1 MKVVCDTNVLVSGVR
16 YGGNAR
22 QILALAARGA
32 ITNHAS
38 AEILGEAES
47 VLSRPKFGFTQ
58 EQVLGIVELFRDTF
72 VLVSPRVAVDVMESD
87 PDDNRILEAALQAD
101 AQVIVSGDHHL
112 LALGTWRGIRILS
125 PADFLRMLDA
135 HVT

>member
-22 QILALAARGA
+22 QILALAARGT

-38 AEILGEAES
+38 AEILGEAEA
-47 VLSRPKFGFTQ
+47 VLSRPKFGFTS

-72 VLVSPRVAVDVMESD
+72 VLVSPRVAVDAVESD

-125 PADFLRMLDA
+125 PADFLRMLDGNE
-135 HVT
+135 